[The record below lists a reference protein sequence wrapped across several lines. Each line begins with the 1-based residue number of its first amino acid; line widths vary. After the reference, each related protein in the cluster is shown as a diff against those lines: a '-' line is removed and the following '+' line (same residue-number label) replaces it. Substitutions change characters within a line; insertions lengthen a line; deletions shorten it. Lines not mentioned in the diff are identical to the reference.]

1 MFRTLQ
7 GRILGFVIVLLV
19 GTVLVVGLVSYQQL
33 RTQVLDGVEK
43 DARSAVTGYA
53 FAATEWISIRS
64 SMVSSL
70 RSLMGKPEA
79 ESFYKR
85 YAEGGNFP
93 LVFAGYPDKKF
104 IASKPVEMPS
114 GYDPTV
120 RGWYQGAVKAGSSG
134 VFVTKP
140 YIDAFNGELV
150 LSVAAAAMEDGKTIG
165 VVAIDMSPAE
175 MVKGIL
181 SVKLPG
187 DGFAFLVHKDGTM
200 LIHPNKETVLKPI
213 TDVVPDLSSERMAQ
227 LVSQGTSPMFTAQRA
242 DGEQLVLL
250 APVKGS
256 DWILGASMSKQIVLQ
271 PLNKL
276 LLTLGGALIVVIGLA
291 VLLAGFVTGRLMG
304 GLRVIRDSMQ
314 DIAKGGG
321 DLTVRLKIDSDD
333 EIGQTAQAFNR
344 FLEQLASMFLRLREE
359 ANHLADGVQR
369 LNIALDTIA
378 NESMQLS
385 EAAGAN
391 AAAIEEITVA
401 ITHIAG
407 NAYDVDGMMR
417 QTGELSHHSVSDI
430 GAVAKDAEASGG
442 QVEEMAGL
450 LQNLDSRSQEIS
462 GIVNVI
468 KGIADQTNLL
478 ALNAAIEAA
487 RAGEQGRGFA
497 VVADEVRKL
506 AEGTAKATVEI
517 AGVIDAVR
525 EQTTH
530 AGATMAMTVETVR
543 RGVAL
548 SRTAA
553 ERIGDIERKIDEAV
567 KRVADIALSTNEQKG
582 ATTAMAQ
589 TTENINQRVVSED
602 HAIQEARRE
611 LLQLAQLAGS
621 TQKALAG
628 FKL

>member
-213 TDVVPDLSSERMAQ
+213 TDVVPELSSERMAQ

-344 FLEQLASMFLRLREE
+344 FLEQLGSMFLRLREE